1 MRQHW
6 NIKGRVDDDTVLFVS
21 VVPAQS
27 YSYLALT
34 PFRLPTHPHKSFS
47 KKNKTHPH
55 KSQLLLAS
63 PISHFPLL
71 SPSHSKRL
79 VLLPLFSSLALSSA
93 FLLNTLR
100 ETISINH
107 TTHSSIYTLTSLAL
121 YLLVLTFRIISF
133 SLIFTEFHFPYF

>member
-47 KKNKTHPH
+47 KKKNSP
-55 KSQLLLAS
+55 SQVTITS
-63 PISHFPLL
+63 RFSHFPLL

-79 VLLPLFSSLALSSA
+79 VLLLLFSSLALSSA